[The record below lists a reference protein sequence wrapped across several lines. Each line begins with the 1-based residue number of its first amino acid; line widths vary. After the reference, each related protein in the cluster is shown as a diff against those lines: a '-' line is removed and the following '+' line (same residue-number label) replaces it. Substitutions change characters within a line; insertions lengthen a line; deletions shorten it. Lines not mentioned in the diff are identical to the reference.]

1 MSLLV
6 LFAHS
11 CINAQQEAQTKSV
24 TEYFQLLG
32 SNRDKLIID
41 VRTPQ
46 EFADDHLANAININY
61 NSIIFNEEL
70 SFPYSVP
77 NSYERIFIN

>member
-1 MSLLV
+1 MPETEKSSGIFYTFDVQFHTMHKVILMSLLV

-46 EFADDHLANAININY
+46 AFSQCNQYQL
-61 NSIIFNEEL
+61 
-70 SFPYSVP
+70 
-77 NSYERIFIN
+77 